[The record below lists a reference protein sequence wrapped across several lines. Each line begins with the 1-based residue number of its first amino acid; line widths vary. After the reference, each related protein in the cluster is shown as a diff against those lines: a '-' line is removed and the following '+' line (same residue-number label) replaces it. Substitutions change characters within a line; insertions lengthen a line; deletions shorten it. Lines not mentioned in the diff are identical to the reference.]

1 MGSSCHRATH
11 PLAEGRNHSHQLF
24 LPHRTP
30 SKPLLQEGNVATE
43 LQNPQ
48 WTWSLI
54 DPGLSCA
61 MLHKSLDLF
70 EPQFV
75 YLQNGQQE
83 LKHYTTV
90 SHCYYFHSEN
100 K

>member
-30 SKPLLQEGNVATE
+30 SQALSQEGNVATE

-48 WTWSLI
+48 QTWSLT
-54 DPGLSCA
+54 DPGPSCVT
-61 MLHKSLDLF
+61 LHKSLDLF

-75 YLQNGQQE
+75 YPQNGLQE

-100 K
+100 E